1 MNYGTVLFS
10 AWTVYAATAS
20 SAVLLLPEGP
30 NLVARDNCSVL
41 LSLDFGGPP
50 TESCAGAASLGACV
64 SSAGL
69 VETEFKRGA
78 ARMGFAPFFLW
89 LNTGSSL
96 LSCAVHFLLVCGC
109 IVLFSLFLKEG
120 GRKGGRVYI
129 YLILLKKNEKQN
141 YWKTACPKR
150 ELPFF
155 FFFFCTRLLLCD
167 VFLKLQLPFNFSGC
181 RCDRPPYL
189 FPCLLTFILFF
200 SVLFRCSVMY
210 FLSFSCVLIF
220 HGADMTNQPISFL
233 ACLVLGIEAHM

>member
-155 FFFFCTRLLLCD
+155 FFF
-167 VFLKLQLPFNFSGC
+167 
-181 RCDRPPYL
+181 
-189 FPCLLTFILFF
+189 
-200 SVLFRCSVMY
+200 VLVYCFVMS
-210 FLSFSCVLIF
+210 FLSFSCLLIF
-220 HGADMTNQPISFL
+220 PGVDVTDHPISFL
-233 ACLVLGIEAHM
+233 AC